1 MLLIAATIWGHNMKT
16 MEPKSVSLRTLEFSK
31 KQKLEVWEGLAP
43 YKLGLSMPLLNLFD
57 D

>member
-1 MLLIAATIWGHNMKT
+1 MKT